1 MTNESKLPD
10 LPLIV
15 QSVIALL
22 LVATLCFQMAVGA
35 EISDLLLG
43 LTTTILGY
51 YFGTRQQASLIRGQA
66 LAVQTVMQAA
76 DRA

>member
-1 MTNESKLPD
+1 MPQENHTPD

-22 LVATLCFQMAVGA
+22 LVATLCYQIAVGA
-35 EISDLLLG
+35 AISDLLLG

-51 YFGTRQQASLIRGQA
+51 YFGTRQQASLVRGQA
-66 LAVQTVMQAA
+66 LAVRSIMQAA
-76 DRA
+76 DQV